1 MFKRSGRRTR
11 LAAGAAAAVLLAS
24 AASLLPA
31 AAQTEAA
38 PEGGGAQPGRTACA
52 DPLGVYL
59 LLCRVYELVGS
70 AFADTVEVE
79 ILAEGAARG
88 AERAEPGP
96 GSGRTAPPCP
106 LAAPEFAPVC
116 RKIEAAGG
124 GEEAVWAAA
133 AGMIAYLGD
142 PNSYLMTPERRQR
155 LLSAI
160 DNVSTGRLG
169 FGLALMDGR
178 RPCET
183 ASPSCRPV
191 IFEVYPESPAARAG
205 LAAGDVLTGLN
216 GPLPAEL
223 ACRRLPG
230 LDRFDPGEA
239 VTVEVIRQGRTLEFS
254 AEAVRLRIPSVRS
267 RVVDESIGYLRL
279 DSFSRSAGADL
290 KEHLRE
296 LLEAGVSAL
305 VLDLRN
311 NRGGYM
317 QTALDVAALFLRDQT
332 EGGRR
337 VTKRGEGT
345 WSVEG
350 NGIASDPARL
360 PMAVAVNG
368 VSASASEI
376 LAAALAGN
384 GRAEVVGERTYGKNS
399 GQRLWEIDGED
410 GNLIGVL
417 SLTGFRLLGPRGSS
431 FSDGI
436 PPDAEMNLP
445 MCLHPDET
453 ARRAAG
459 ALPAE

>member
-1 MFKRSGRRTR
+1 MKMRSGRCAR
-11 LAAGAAAAVLLAS
+11 LAAAAAVLLMS
-24 AASLLPA
+24 AASFLPA
-31 AAQTEAA
+31 AAQTETA
-38 PEGGGAQPGRTACA
+38 PGGGPAQTGRRTAC
-52 DPLGVYL
+52 PSPPGVYL
-59 LLCRVYELVGS
+59 LLCRVYDLISS

-79 ILAEGAARG
+79 VLAEGAARG
-88 AERAEPGP
+88 AERAVPGP
-96 GSGRTAPPCP
+96 GSGGAAAPCP
-106 LAAPEFAPVC
+106 LPAPEFDRVC

-124 GEEAVWAAA
+124 GEAAVWAAA
-133 AGMIAYLGD
+133 EGMIAYLGD
-142 PNSYLMTPERRQR
+142 PNSYLMTPERRR
-155 LLSAI
+155 SLLSFI
-160 DNVSTGRLG
+160 DNVSPGRLG
-169 FGLALMDGR
+169 FGLALMEGR

-183 ASPSCRPV
+183 VSPSCRPV
-191 IFEVYPESPAARAG
+191 VFEVYPGSPAALAG
-205 LAAGDVLTGLN
+205 LAAGDVLAGLN

-223 ACRRLPG
+223 ACGRLPG
-230 LDRFDPGEA
+230 LDRFTPGEA
-239 VTVEVIRQGRTLEFS
+239 VAVEVIRQGRTLEFA
-254 AEAVRLRIPSVRS
+254 AEAARLKVPAVRS

-279 DSFSRSAGADL
+279 DTFSQSAGADL
-290 KEHLRE
+290 EEQLRE

-317 QTALDVAALFLRDQT
+317 QTALDIAALFLREQT

-337 VTKRGEGT
+337 VTKRGAGA

-350 NGIASDPARL
+350 NGIASDPALL

-376 LAAALAGN
+376 LTAALAGN
-384 GRAEVVGERTYGKNS
+384 GRAEIVGGRTYGKS
-399 GQRLWEIDGED
+399 TGQRLWEIDDED

-453 ARRAAG
+453 ARRAAA
-459 ALPAE
+459 ALPAD